1 MAGRGHVT
9 LLLVFAYSVLRLL
22 LRLGTRGAELGVLRL
37 SVLISWVELGKLL
50 VDVTFVF
57 LELLLAF
64 LHQVLVVL
72 LLDYLFLLLFEVQQ
86 EVLELLALW

>member
-1 MAGRGHVT
+1 

-50 VDVTFVF
+50 VDVAFVF